1 MTHRDTAAAVLDRYG
16 TSYASEAGIRLADT
30 PAPLWQLLVLA
41 ELLSARI
48 DAGIAVAATTELL
61 EAGLTTPEHMLE
73 ASWQD
78 RVDALGRGHYRR
90 YDERT
95 SRQLGDLAVQV
106 RDRWHGD
113 LRRLAAEADG
123 DAGRAARLL
132 QEFPGFGPTGAD
144 VFLREAQ
151 QVWPWLRPYLDDRAL
166 RGAER
171 VGLPGDPAALADLV
185 DGDDLARFAAG
196 LVRVSLVAKG
206 ADPLAAATS
215 AW

>member
-1 MTHRDTAAAVLDRYG
+1 MTHRETADAVLERYG
-16 TSYASEAGIRLADT
+16 TTYAAEAGIRLADT

-61 EAGLTTPEHMLE
+61 DAGLTTPDHMLE

-95 SRQLGDLAVQV
+95 PRQLGDLATQA

-113 LRRLAAEADG
+113 LRGLAAEADG
-123 DAGRAARLL
+123 DADRAAALL
-132 QEFPGFGPTGAD
+132 QEFPGFGPTGAQ

-151 QVWPWLRPYLDDRAL
+151 AVWPWLRPHLDDRAL
-166 RGAER
+166 RGAGR
-171 VGLPGDPAALADLV
+171 VGLPTDPAALAELV
-185 DGDDLARFAAG
+185 DGDDLARFTAG
-196 LVRVSLVAKG
+196 LVRVSLLPA
-206 ADPLAAATS
+206 AEDPLGDS
-215 AW
+215 

>member
-1 MTHRDTAAAVLDRYG
+1 MTHRETADAVLERYG
-16 TSYASEAGIRLADT
+16 TTYAADAGIRLADT

-61 EAGLTTPEHMLE
+61 DAGLTTPDHMLE

-95 SRQLGDLAVQV
+95 SRQLGDLATQV
-106 RDRWHGD
+106 RDRSDGD
-113 LRRLAAEADG
+113 LRRLDTEIDGVADRV
-123 DAGRAARLL
+123 AVEL
-132 QEFPGFGPTGAD
+132 QKFPGFGPTGAQ

-151 QVWPWLRPYLDDRAL
+151 AVWPWLRPHLDDRAL

-171 VGLPGDPAALADLV
+171 VGLPTDRPALADLV
-185 DGDDLARFAAG
+185 GGDDLARFTAG
-196 LVRVSLVAKG
+196 LVRVSLLPA
-206 ADPLAAATS
+206 AEDPLGDS
-215 AW
+215 

>member
-1 MTHRDTAAAVLDRYG
+1 MTHRETADAVLERYG
-16 TSYASEAGIRLADT
+16 TTYAADAGIRLADT

-61 EAGLTTPEHMLE
+61 DAGLTTPDHMLE

-95 SRQLGDLAVQV
+95 SRQLGDLATQV

-113 LRRLAAEADG
+113 LRRLATEADG
-123 DAGRAARLL
+123 DADRAAALL
-132 QEFPGFGPTGAD
+132 QKFPGFGPTGAQ

-151 QVWPWLRPYLDDRAL
+151 AVWPWLRPHLDDRAL

-171 VGLPGDPAALADLV
+171 VGLPTDPAALAELV
-185 DGDDLARFAAG
+185 DGDDLARFTAG
-196 LVRVSLVAKG
+196 LVRVSLLPA
-206 ADPLAAATS
+206 AEDPLGDS
-215 AW
+215 

>member
-1 MTHRDTAAAVLDRYG
+1 MTDRDTAAAVLDRYG
-16 TSYASEAGIRLADT
+16 TTYADEAGIRLADT

-61 EAGLTTPEHMLE
+61 DAGLTTPDHMLE

-95 SRQLGDLAVQV
+95 STQLGDLATQV
-106 RDRWHGD
+106 RERWKGD

-123 DAGRAARLL
+123 DAGRAAALL
-132 QEFPGFGPTGAD
+132 QEFPGVGPLGAH

-151 QVWPWLRPYLDDRAL
+151 AVWPWLRPHLDDRAL
-166 RGAER
+166 RGAGR
-171 VGLPGDPAALADLV
+171 VDLPTDPHALADLV
-185 DGDDLARFAAG
+185 DGDDLARLAAG
-196 LVRVSLVAKG
+196 LVRVSLLPASV
-206 ADPLAAATS
+206 DPLAG
-215 AW
+215 

>member
-1 MTHRDTAAAVLDRYG
+1 MTHRDTAAAVLEKHG
-16 TSYASEAGIRLADT
+16 TTYAAEAGIRLADT

-61 EAGLTTPEHMLE
+61 DAGLTTPDHMLE

-95 SRQLGDLAVQV
+95 SRQLGDLATQV

-123 DAGRAARLL
+123 DADRAAALL
-132 QEFPGFGPTGAD
+132 QEFPGFGPTGAH
-144 VFLREAQ
+144 VFLREVQ
-151 QVWPWLRPYLDDRAL
+151 QVWPWLRPHLDDRAV

-171 VGLPGDPAALADLV
+171 VGLPTDPTALADLV
-185 DGDDLARFAAG
+185 DPDDLARFAAG
-196 LVRVSLVAKG
+196 LVRVSLLPAKE
-206 ADPLAAATS
+206 DPLAG
-215 AW
+215 

>member
-1 MTHRDTAAAVLDRYG
+1 MTSRDTAAAVLDQHG
-16 TSYASEAGIRLADT
+16 TTYAAEAGIRLADT

-61 EAGLTTPEHMLE
+61 DAGLTTPDHMLE

-95 SRQLGDLAVQV
+95 SRQLGDLAAQV

-123 DAGRAARLL
+123 DADRAAALL
-132 QEFPGFGPTGAD
+132 QEFPGFGPTGAH

-151 QVWPWLRPYLDDRAL
+151 AVWPWLRPHLDDRAL

-171 VGLPGDPAALADLV
+171 VGLPTDPAALARLV
-185 DGDDLARFAAG
+185 DGEDLARLAAG
-196 LVRVSLVAKG
+196 LVRVSLLGKG
-206 ADPLAAATS
+206 EEPLAG
-215 AW
+215 

>member
-1 MTHRDTAAAVLDRYG
+1 MTHQETALAVLERHG
-16 TSYASEAGIRLADT
+16 TTHASQAGIRLADT

-61 EAGLTTPEHMLE
+61 DAGLTTPGHMLG

-95 SRQLGDLAVQV
+95 SRQLGELAGQV

-113 LRRLAAEADG
+113 LRRLAEEAEG
-123 DAGRAARLL
+123 DADRAAGLL
-132 QEFPGFGPTGAD
+132 QEFPGFGPTGAH

-151 QVWPWLRPYLDDRAL
+151 EVWPWLRPHLDDRAL

-171 VGLPGDPAALADLV
+171 VGLPADPAALADLV
-185 DGDDLARFAAG
+185 DGEDLARFAAG
-196 LVRVSLVAKG
+196 LVRVSLLPA
-206 ADPLAAATS
+206 AEDPLGDG
-215 AW
+215 

>member
-1 MTHRDTAAAVLDRYG
+1 MTPRDTAAAVLGQHG
-16 TSYASEAGIRLADT
+16 TTFAAQAGIRLADT

-48 DAGIAVAATTELL
+48 DADIAVAATSELL
-61 EAGLTTPEHMLE
+61 DAGLTTPDHMLE

-95 SRQLGDLAVQV
+95 SRQLGDLATQV

-113 LRRLAAEADG
+113 LSRLAAEADG
-123 DAGRAARLL
+123 DADRAAALL
-132 QEFPGFGPTGAD
+132 QDFPGFGPLGAH

-151 QVWPWLRPYLDDRAL
+151 AVWPWLRPHLDDRAL

-171 VGLPGDPAALADLV
+171 VGLPTDPAALADLV
-185 DGDDLARFAAG
+185 DGDDLARLAAG
-196 LVRVSLVAKG
+196 LVRVSLLG
-206 ADPLAAATS
+206 NGEEPLAG
-215 AW
+215 

>member
-1 MTHRDTAAAVLDRYG
+1 MTHRETADAVLERYG
-16 TSYASEAGIRLADT
+16 TTYAADAGIRLADT

-61 EAGLTTPEHMLE
+61 DAGLTTPDHMLE

-78 RVDALGRGHYRR
+78 RVNALGRGHYRR

-95 SRQLGDLAVQV
+95 SRQLGDLATQV
-106 RDRWHGD
+106 RDRWQGD
-113 LRRLAAEADG
+113 LRGLAADADG
-123 DAGRAARLL
+123 DADRAAALL
-132 QEFPGFGPTGAD
+132 QEFPGFGPTGAQ

-151 QVWPWLRPYLDDRAL
+151 AVWPWLRPHLDDRAL

-171 VGLPGDPAALADLV
+171 VGLPTDPAALAGLV
-185 DGDDLARFAAG
+185 DGDDLARFTAG
-196 LVRVSLVAKG
+196 LVRVSLLPA
-206 ADPLAAATS
+206 AEDPLGDS
-215 AW
+215 